1 MQISVLPPPFIY
13 LEWFSPIRDS
23 SFKFALNY
31 PPELFPSETEL
42 RVLPALWSTTNSQPR
57 EIVPFPW
64 PIVKGRQHDWRV
76 RYVSDVLEGSRCMV
90 PFQWDHECLSI
101 SLFVGPLWENTTEI
115 FLLLIF
121 YSVFDSRK
129 TYRVAFC
136 LHTFIVCVYIQIY
149 MYCLCVYI

>member
-1 MQISVLPPPFIY
+1 M
-13 LEWFSPIRDS
+13 
-23 SFKFALNY
+23 
-31 PPELFPSETEL
+31 TEE
-42 RVLPALWSTTNSQPR
+42 SDTS
-57 EIVPFPW
+57 
-64 PIVKGRQHDWRV
+64 
-76 RYVSDVLEGSRCMV
+76 SDVLEGSRCMV

-149 MYCLCVYI
+149 MYCLCVYMDTPALVGCSSDSEHKSQQIHNSLLIFTDLSSLPNHNCSLYFVTSDYKAHCHLTLPHNSEYWSWTSH